1 MELFGS
7 LVDVSA
13 ILQDRILSL
22 LHILTP
28 QRRIMI
34 ALAGVPGA
42 GKSTIAS
49 ILLERLHEAGV
60 CDVVVAP
67 MVSPTFAYE
76 KINSCR
82 WHLQDGFQYTRA
94 NLATFADPVEAFRR
108 WGASFTFNVKS
119 FGEMAYSLR
128 YTPVAEQ
135 DDPSRDFWMPS
146 FDHPKQDS
154 IPLDICV
161 PATTRVVVLEGN
173 YLLLNQHPWS
183 QIGRIADERQAFVE
197 SPVK

>member
-82 WHLQDGFQYTRA
+82 
-94 NLATFADPVEAFRR
+94 
-108 WGASFTFNVKS
+108 
-119 FGEMAYSLR
+119 
-128 YTPVAEQ
+128 
-135 DDPSRDFWMPS
+135 
-146 FDHPKQDS
+146 
-154 IPLDICV
+154 
-161 PATTRVVVLEGN
+161 
-173 YLLLNQHPWS
+173 
-183 QIGRIADERQAFVE
+183 
-197 SPVK
+197 